1 MRKSTK
7 DIQMKKSLGN
17 ILVVFLL
24 FLTNSEA
31 KDLASYVITSNKTEV
46 YEKEAFTITF
56 NAKQKD
62 HTDNMMFLVA
72 PKKSDDYKAILLNK
86 KINDKKYHDTQTSY
100 TYLLFPLK
108 AKKISVDFDFT
119 IQTASNKAIANS
131 YVDDHDDSIA
141 IQTYNTKVKI
151 KPFTMKVKKLQKK
164 VDLVGDFTLKEHIQN
179 TKINQYESINISYI
193 LEGVGYEDAD
203 IEPIK
208 SIKNVTIFSEINDIY
223 SRYTQ
228 KGDTFKREYIY
239 ALSAKE
245 NFTIPQVTLQAYSPK
260 TKKYYTLTTPIHTIK
275 VTKIDPTLLLDKDEY
290 PQTTSLINIDALKN
304 FFIYIIIFV
313 SGFLSAKFQSFPFK
327 PKQHSKEFLEIKDA
341 KTAKKLLFIL
351 VSKYKNKFSQETKI
365 LEDIVYNNAS
375 YNFEKLKT
383 KILKELS

>member
-1 MRKSTK
+1 
-7 DIQMKKSLGN
+7 MKKSLGN